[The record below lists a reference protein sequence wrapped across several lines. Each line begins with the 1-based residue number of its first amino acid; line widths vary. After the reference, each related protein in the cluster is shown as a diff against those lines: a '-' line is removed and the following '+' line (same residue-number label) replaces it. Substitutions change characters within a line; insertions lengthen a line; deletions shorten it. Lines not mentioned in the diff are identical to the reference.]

1 MLRRFFTWVGRW
13 LALQIVDQD
22 RLRTCRL
29 QIVFMELR
37 KGDQSGEHLKK
48 AIADK
53 GVGMSS
59 VQFYLMMGDM
69 KARRYAELFYV
80 QMPFGQQKIPYFHL
94 KAWPSDEFLRN
105 AKAAHAAK

>member
-22 RLRTCRL
+22 RLRRTRL

-48 AIADK
+48 AIADR

-59 VQFYLMMGDM
+59 VEFYRMMADG
-69 KARRYAELFYV
+69 KVRSNAELFYV
-80 QMPFGQQKIPYFHL
+80 QMPFGQQRIPYFHM
-94 KAWPSDEFLRN
+94 KQWPGDELLN
-105 AKAAHAAK
+105 AAKAKR